1 MAGGTSGGNERSLEQ
16 TPTWAVAVVCS
27 AFVIVSLLIEQ
38 AIHHFGTVRFCLQHT
53 VQLNILLLFCTDFWI
68 YCLWYSTTYRTVRFY
83 GMELLESSIS
93 LCC

>member
-38 AIHHFGTVRFCLQHT
+38 AIHHFGTVRFYQHT
-53 VQLNILLLFCTDFWI
+53 VQFNILKMFCVDFWI
-68 YCLWYSTTYRTVRFY
+68 YCIWYSATYRAVRFY
-83 GMELLESSIS
+83 GMELLESNIS

>member
-38 AIHHFGTVRFCLQHT
+38 AIHHVGTLRFCQHT
-53 VQLNILLLFCTDFWI
+53 IQFNILLLFCTDF
-68 YCLWYSTTYRTVRFY
+68 
-83 GMELLESSIS
+83 
-93 LCC
+93 

>member
-38 AIHHFGTVRFCLQHT
+38 AIHHVGTLRFYQHT
-53 VQLNILLLFCTDFWI
+53 IQFNILLLFCTDF
-68 YCLWYSTTYRTVRFY
+68 
-83 GMELLESSIS
+83 
-93 LCC
+93 